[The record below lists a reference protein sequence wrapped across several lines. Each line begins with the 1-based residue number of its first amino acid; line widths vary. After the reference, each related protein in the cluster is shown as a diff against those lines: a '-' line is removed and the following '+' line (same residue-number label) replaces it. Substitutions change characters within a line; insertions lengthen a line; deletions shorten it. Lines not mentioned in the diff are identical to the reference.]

1 MKYPLDPK
9 AELFIWGPV
18 PMKFILAYSDCF
30 KGMMLDF
37 PKLFPG
43 YFWPKSLLITK
54 GPQLAWLNEQKELYD
69 QGGKLFLDR
78 MLPRDLR
85 EKAREEWNKACDD
98 LRTIERAIETAKFS
112 AFSDEELIGLWRRF
126 HEFVDAFWAHSILPE
141 LANYGSADVLQRR
154 LERHVPQDYI
164 GNAMEVLSAP
174 TGLSFY
180 QEEEID
186 LSETND
192 MEAHQKKYFWLRNS
206 YVNVEVLPVSFFAE
220 RKKEL
225 PANYKESVM
234 QRLASAIEQKRQVQ
248 AQYSLPHEILDI
260 GEGIADGIVWQD
272 ARKKE
277 IWIYLHYE
285 DLLIQEI
292 SRRTGIK
299 SDRVK
304 LLTSYEAEDLLRKR
318 LTIGDYDWRAKG
330 VALYFAH
337 DGTMRIESTELAAQY
352 WKLYVD
358 KEAEKNISEF
368 KGVVASKG
376 AGVVHGKVR
385 IVLDA
390 HGAPELARDEV
401 LVTTMTTPEYVF
413 LMKKAAA
420 IVTDTGGLTSHAA
433 IVSREL
439 GVPCIV
445 GTKVATRALKDGDL
459 VEVDAIKGIVRKL

>member
-1 MKYPLDPK
+1 M
-9 AELFIWGPV
+9 
-18 PMKFILAYSDCF
+18 
-30 KGMMLDF
+30 
-37 PKLFPG
+37 
-43 YFWPKSLLITK
+43 
-54 GPQLAWLNEQKELYD
+54 
-69 QGGKLFLDR
+69 
-78 MLPRDLR
+78 
-85 EKAREEWNKACDD
+85 
-98 LRTIERAIETAKFS
+98 
-112 AFSDEELIGLWRRF
+112 
-126 HEFVDAFWAHSILPE
+126 PE